1 MLLVLSFLLPYLEGD
16 PWLTR
21 APTDSYNA
29 DEIVDPASIAIVNPI
44 SSNLVDDRSRLDAA
58 ISGPSELSL
67 PSTVGIASNSDP
79 GKDITDLSKSDS
91 DEGEISEYSPRSM
104 SRPQSVARSVDG
116 EDTYEPPAVIN
127 VQQQLAPTLSEPQLH
142 GDDGQ
147 SDPPPVPAVQ
157 SEIIQNG
164 ANNHTMEHE
173 GTSNTKFQGT
183 HTSGLEES
191 DDYEPPEPLSPAGC
205 PMSDG
210 ITTVNVGQ
218 ARSTVAAFGEEQSSV
233 TTVSRE
239 DQPNAMITSSDAH
252 PASQVWNPPIAC
264 IIC

>member
-21 APTDSYNA
+21 APTDPYNA
-29 DEIVDPASIAIVNPI
+29 HEIVNPASIAIFKPI

-58 ISGPSELSL
+58 ISGPSELGL
-67 PSTVGIASNSDP
+67 PSTVGVASNSELE
-79 GKDITDLSKSDS
+79 KDIADLSKSDS

-104 SRPQSVARSVDG
+104 SRPQSVARSIDG
-116 EDTYEPPAVIN
+116 EDTYEPPTVIS
-127 VQQQLAPTLSEPQLH
+127 VEPHLAPTLSEPQLH
-142 GDDGQ
+142 EDDGQ
-147 SDPPPVPAVQ
+147 SDLPPVPAGQ

-164 ANNHTMEHE
+164 ANNHSMEHE
-173 GTSNTKFQGT
+173 GTGNTKFQST
-183 HTSGLEES
+183 HTSGMEES
-191 DDYEPPEPLSPAGC
+191 DDYEPPEPLSPAGS

-210 ITTVNVGQ
+210 ITTVNGAQ
-218 ARSTVAAFGEEQSSV
+218 PRSTVAAFGEEQSSV
-233 TTVSRE
+233 TTVRRE